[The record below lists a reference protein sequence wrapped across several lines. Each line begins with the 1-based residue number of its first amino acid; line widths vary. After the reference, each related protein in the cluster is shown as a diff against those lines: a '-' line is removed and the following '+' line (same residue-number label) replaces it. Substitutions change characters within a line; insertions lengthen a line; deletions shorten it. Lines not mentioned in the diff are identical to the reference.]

1 MGHAADSFR
10 RIGLW
15 SPLVRETL
23 RFRIVWLPTQVIL
36 PDYLPDN
43 PYSDLNQPA
52 WCSYA
57 MGARSAVM
65 ITAGGTVFYQQDWLN
80 TDDLAD
86 AIDGYWEQG
95 GTGTWDGGSGTS
107 PLGSS
112 SAKRSRPRASGASE
126 GRNARSGSSPRK
138 KIVTRQ
144 P

>member
-1 MGHAADSFR
+1 MD
-10 RIGLW
+10 W
-15 SPLVRETL
+15 SLFPPIIVGKTL
-23 RFRIVWLPTQVIL
+23 RFRIVVLHTQVIL

-43 PYSDLNQPA
+43 PYSDLIQPV

-65 ITAGGTVFYQQDWLN
+65 ITASGTVFYQQDWLN

-86 AIDGYWEQG
+86 AIDGYWDQG
-95 GTGTWDGGSGTS
+95 GTGTWDGGSETS

-112 SAKRSRPRASGASE
+112 STKRSRARASGAAG
-126 GRNARSGSSPRK
+126 GRSARAGNSPREK
-138 KIVTRQ
+138 VVTRQ